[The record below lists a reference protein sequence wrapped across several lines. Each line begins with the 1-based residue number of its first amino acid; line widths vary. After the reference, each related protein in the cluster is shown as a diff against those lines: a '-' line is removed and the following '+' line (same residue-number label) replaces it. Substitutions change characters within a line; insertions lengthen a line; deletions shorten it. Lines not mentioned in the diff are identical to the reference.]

1 MRLGSEGPITAF
13 FDGMEQ
19 LEEAVKTLTGMLNRY
34 NRGRILLGVDSHGD
48 VLGRSFCETD
58 VGTVRETIGKSM
70 NHVPDVRIQI
80 GLTSDGEQYLSIEA
94 EGYEIPYSYK
104 SWFYSRRQCP
114 GAEPGKEWVTLL
126 TCGMRH
132 H

>member
-1 MRLGSEGPITAF
+1 MSLGNEGPVTAF
-13 FDGMEQ
+13 FEGMEQ

-48 VLGRSFCETD
+48 VIGKAFCETD
-58 VGTVRETIGKSM
+58 VGTVRETIGKSI
-70 NHVPDVRIQI
+70 NHVPDVRIRI
-80 GLTSDGEQYLSIEA
+80 GLTSDGKQYLSIEA